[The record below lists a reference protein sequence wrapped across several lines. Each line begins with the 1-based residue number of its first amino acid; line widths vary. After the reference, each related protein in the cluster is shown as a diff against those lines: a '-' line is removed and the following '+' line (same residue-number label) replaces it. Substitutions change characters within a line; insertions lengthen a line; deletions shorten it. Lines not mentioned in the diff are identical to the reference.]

1 MDHKVNRETNRTSG
15 DADRYPGDEDT
26 ATAPFFSTIMYG
38 STAKG
43 DGRHK
48 LSSAD
53 HGIFSFVLILQR
65 PGKASESSGSRETH
79 TISMRQLCYYLDIS
93 RAHASERVGLKKRP
107 LEILMISR
115 IVSR

>member
-1 MDHKVNRETNRTSG
+1 MAL

-26 ATAPFFSTIMYG
+26 ATAPFFSTTMYG

-43 DGRHK
+43 DGWHK

-65 PGKASESSGSRETH
+65 PGEASSGSRETP
-79 TISMRQLCYYLDIS
+79 IVRYL
-93 RAHASERVGLKKRP
+93 RVNYAITLIFPGP
-107 LEILMISR
+107 MPANE
-115 IVSR
+115 